1 MHGTSPRGRFSL
13 AGRLAALADAYLVAG
28 ERNSVRKRTRAIEKA
43 KRLVS
48 ALCSCMASVALTVSL
63 SPAPAFADDVSDA
76 QSALDA
82 AEARMKDIS
91 TQYDKINSELTSI
104 QQQIDSTAKDALD
117 AQQAVITGRDA
128 LGVAA
133 RNEYRSPSV
142 ESLLVL
148 VLESGSFEELTRNVT
163 YANAILQ
170 SQADEVAAQKERVSV
185 LDGITQELNKQKDSQ
200 QRALKELDQTKQEA
214 QSVVSQAE
222 AKLQTA
228 KDAAAESARLEALK
242 TQAQNMSEQESSSGG
257 EEVSDKSN
265 TTTREEVVPDN
276 TPVTPNPDPDP
287 PSSDDSSNSSAG
299 WQTGTASAYGGSTDP
314 YTPNPGTTATGD
326 VCDDY
331 SMGVAIPMS
340 WPNCT
345 SYLGRTVQISYNGT
359 TVYATINDYGYM
371 GGGSRALDLQPGV
384 WKAFGFSSCNDWGVR
399 TVSYRI
405 L

>member
-1 MHGTSPRGRFSL
+1 
-13 AGRLAALADAYLVAG
+13 
-28 ERNSVRKRTRAIEKA
+28 
-43 KRLVS
+43 
-48 ALCSCMASVALTVSL
+48 MASVALAASL

-91 TQYDKINSELTSI
+91 AQYDKINSELTSI
-104 QQQIDSTAKDALD
+104 QQQIDSTASEALD
-117 AQQAVITGRDA
+117 AQQAVIAGRDA
-128 LGVAA
+128 LGMAA

-142 ESLLVL
+142 ESLLTL
-148 VLESGSFEELTRNVT
+148 VLESGSFEELTRNIT

-170 SQADEVAAQKERVSV
+170 SQADEVAAQKERVST

-242 TQAQNMSEQESSSGG
+242 TQAESMNDQVNATNG
-257 EEVSDKSN
+257 EEVSSKAN
-265 TTTREEVVPDN
+265 TTTREEVVPDT
-276 TPVTPNPDPDP
+276 TPVSPNPDPDP
-287 PSSDDSSNSSAG
+287 PSNNNDSPSNSAG
-299 WQTGTASAYGGSTDP
+299 WQTGAASAYGGSTDP

-340 WPNCT
+340 WANYT

>member
-1 MHGTSPRGRFSL
+1 
-13 AGRLAALADAYLVAG
+13 
-28 ERNSVRKRTRAIEKA
+28 
-43 KRLVS
+43 
-48 ALCSCMASVALTVSL
+48 MASVALAASL

-91 TQYDKINSELTSI
+91 AQYDKINSELTSI
-104 QQQIDSTAKDALD
+104 QQQIDSTASEALD
-117 AQQAVITGRDA
+117 AQQAVIAGRDA
-128 LGVAA
+128 LGMAA

-142 ESLLVL
+142 ESLLTL
-148 VLESGSFEELTRNVT
+148 VLESGSFEELTRNIT

-170 SQADEVAAQKERVSV
+170 SQADEVAAQKERVST

-242 TQAQNMSEQESSSGG
+242 TQAESMNDQVNATSG
-257 EEVSDKSN
+257 EEVSSKAN
-265 TTTREEVVPDN
+265 TTTREEVVPDT
-276 TPVTPNPDPDP
+276 TPVSPNPDPDP
-287 PSSDDSSNSSAG
+287 PSNNNDSPSNSAG
-299 WQTGTASAYGGSTDP
+299 WQTGAASAYGGSTDP

-340 WPNCT
+340 WANYT

>member
-13 AGRLAALADAYLVAG
+13 AGRFAALADAHLVAG
-28 ERNSVRKRTRAIEKA
+28 ERNSVRKRTRAIEKVKQA
-43 KRLVS
+43 AS
-48 ALCSCMASVALTVSL
+48 ALCSCMASVALVASL

-91 TQYDKINSELTSI
+91 TQYDKIDSELTSI

-117 AQQAVITGRDA
+117 AQQAVIAGRDA

-242 TQAQNMSEQESSSGG
+242 AQAESMSEQKSAASG
-257 EEVSDKSN
+257 EEVSSKSN

-287 PSSDDSSNSSAG
+287 PSSNDSPSNSTG

-340 WPNCT
+340 WANYA